1 MEKILVFGLA
11 RTGISALKT
20 LKLKGYDLGAIDD
33 NIDEEK
39 TKILKELD
47 VQIESID
54 TIDKYDI
61 ILKSPGIRMDNPV
74 ILKAN
79 ELSIEVVSDLELAQR
94 IFDDIKI
101 VAITGTNGK
110 TTTTSLMTKM
120 LNDSGR
126 KAISI
131 GNIGVGMLWEIY
143 NSDKDTYFVIE
154 CSSFQLESTKNFKPQ
169 YSCIINI
176 TPDHIDWHG
185 SMQNY
190 VNAKKNVLKNQDDNC
205 YTVLNVDDEYYEE
218 CKKFTKS
225 NVYDVSTSTDVKKG
239 SFIKGDSIYF
249 SDSDCNKI
257 IDLKDVKLIGYHNYQ
272 NVLFCVTLA
281 KLIGINDGSI
291 RQTLMTFSG
300 VEHRL
305 EFVREMSGVKYYNDS
320 KGTNV
325 DASVKA
331 IESFDKNVIILAG
344 GYDKKVSLDNFFI
357 AGKNKFKAL
366 ILMGQTRDLFEK
378 KAREYG
384 FENIFL
390 VDDMKQAVNQ
400 ANKIAESGDVVLLSP
415 ASASWGMYNNYE
427 ERGNEFKELVN
438 NLRG

>member
-1 MEKILVFGLA
+1 MKKILVFGLA

-20 LKLKGYDLGAIDD
+20 LKLKGYELGAIDD
-33 NIDEEK
+33 NIDEDK
-39 TKILKELD
+39 TKILQELD
-47 VQIESID
+47 VQIESIE

-61 ILKSPGIRMDNPV
+61 ILKSPGIRMDNAI

-79 ELSIEVVSDLELAQR
+79 ELNIEVVSDLELAQR
-94 IFDDIKI
+94 IFEDIKI

-143 NSDKDTYFVIE
+143 NNDKDTYFVIE
-154 CSSFQLESTKNFKPQ
+154 CSSFQLESTKKFEPQ

-190 VNAKKNVLKNQDDNC
+190 VNAKKNILRNQDEKC
-205 YTVLNVDDEYYEE
+205 YTVLNVDDEYYDD
-218 CKKFTKS
+218 CKKFTNA
-225 NVYDVSTSTDVKKG
+225 NVYDISTSTKVDKG
-239 SFIKGDSIYF
+239 TFIKDNSIYF
-249 SDSDCNKI
+249 SGSTCEKI

-281 KLIGINDGSI
+281 KLIGITNEDI
-291 RQTLMTFSG
+291 KDTLMTFAG

-305 EFVREMSGVKYYNDS
+305 EFVRELSGVKYYNDS

-357 AGKNKFKAL
+357 AGKDKFKAL
-366 ILMGQTRDLFEK
+366 ILMGQTRDLFNQ
-378 KAREYG
+378 KAKEFG

-390 VDDMKQAVNQ
+390 VDNMQQAVSQ
-400 ANKIAESGDVVLLSP
+400 ANKIAQSGDVVLLSP